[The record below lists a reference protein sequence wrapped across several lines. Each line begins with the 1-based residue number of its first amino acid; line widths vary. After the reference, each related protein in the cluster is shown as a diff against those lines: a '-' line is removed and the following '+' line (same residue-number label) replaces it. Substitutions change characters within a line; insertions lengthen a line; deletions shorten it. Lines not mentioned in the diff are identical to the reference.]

1 MPRLLHPV
9 LLVLLWLA
17 PAMPTHAGGAKVPV
31 ESVKTRFRAVLGAVP
46 DGAQFRVHIEGVRF
60 GDRDAKDA
68 VQLDNVPERMTLR
81 PMAPIWYP
89 PDLRGRG
96 RSGGVLLAVLVA
108 PDGNVE
114 KVEAVQS
121 LVHDIPGTL
130 EDATAVR
137 TMKQLQVIALRAARG
152 WKFNVPKSL
161 VALGPEL
168 RSVLIR
174 LDFSPEFDV
183 SQAGYWV
190 PVKRG
195 PRRPISWLPPER
207 GEELA
212 LAASGPSQP
221 VAVDSPFRLIRPAT
235 GTALE

>member
-68 VQLDNVPERMTLR
+68 VQLDKVPERMTLR

-161 VALGPEL
+161 VALGPEQ